1 MYISNRIGN
10 ERHPRDTARLR
21 NHFIHETNKY
31 SYILE
36 VLKDMQGQFNRGSVW
51 MVGFLLMSVFFFMLP
66 CSFQMF
72 YNFHAK
78 STFITD
84 AKNRMSVFLDREA
97 GITDH

>member
-1 MYISNRIGN
+1 
-10 ERHPRDTARLR
+10 
-21 NHFIHETNKY
+21 
-31 SYILE
+31 
-36 VLKDMQGQFNRGSVW
+36 